1 MQVYRIYCYTVCAP
15 SPCLF
20 TLSIDGMKRYNQ
32 PVEIIIHPGSA
43 TPQPKSVTGGSVEKS
58 ILRQLEAAGI
68 PMHAVKQSDH
78 IAPVP
83 YKSKHQQLSFQNV
96 IAKTKINDT
105 EVNPW
110 DVAHI
115 ARAALQDRKAFV
127 EPDFLQE
134 FVIDKKSAAMPG
146 KINAKSF
153 GSGNIDINYD
163 KDWPPHKNT
172 VWHLESAYSQLKQAR
187 ENVQDNETVIRIAHL
202 DTGYSLSHFA
212 VPDSVKNNKLQ
223 RNFVDGESI
232 DDAHDPLK
240 DGFLKMPGHG
250 TGTLGIL
257 AGNKINIPTDEG
269 IFDDYLG
276 AAWFAEVICCR
287 IASSV
292 VLLKTSAFAEALNY
306 ITQVSAGG
314 TPVHVVSM
322 SMGGAPSVSWA
333 KAINAAY
340 EAGITIVSA
349 AGNNFNGLPTRHVIY
364 PARFKRVIA
373 ACGVTHDLQPYF
385 SIKPGEM
392 QGCFGPERHMKKAL
406 AAFTPNIPW
415 ASVAGNNICF
425 NGAGT
430 SCATPQIAA
439 AAAIYY
445 KKYEPILNVLESWQ
459 RVEAIR
465 HALYASARKTVKKAP
480 LPYNHYFGNGILQ
493 ANDALSIGVKTNLK
507 KTVED
512 HVPWFPILTTI
523 FKNKNPQAVPALQM
537 YNTELAQLVYAYPEL
552 SKLIDDENQPYE
564 RTGIKKWK
572 QFTAAVVA
580 HPGTSVAL
588 KKFLEQAQT

>member
-1 MQVYRIYCYTVCAP
+1 
-15 SPCLF
+15 
-20 TLSIDGMKRYNQ
+20 MKRYNQ
-32 PVEIIIHPGSA
+32 PVDIIIHPGSA
-43 TPQPKSVTGGSVEKS
+43 TPQGKLKTQPHAEKS
-58 ILRQLEAAGI
+58 ILQQLQAAGI
-68 PMHAVKQSDH
+68 PMHTVKHSAH
-78 IAPVP
+78 IAPLSYP
-83 YKSKHQQLSFQNV
+83 SKHQQVIFQNV

-105 EVNPW
+105 EVSSW
-110 DVAHI
+110 DVAHM
-115 ARAALQDRKAFV
+115 ARAALQNRKAFV

-134 FVIDKKSAAMPG
+134 FIIDQKNTALPG

-153 GSGNIDINYD
+153 GGGNTDINYD

-172 VWHLESAYSQLKQAR
+172 IWHLQSAYSQLKQAG
-187 ENVQDNETVIRIAHL
+187 ESVQDEETVIRIAHL
-202 DTGYSLSHFA
+202 DTGYSLTHFA
-212 VPDSVKNNKLQ
+212 VPDSVKNNRLQ
-223 RNFVDGESI
+223 RNFVDGEAAH
-232 DDAHDPLK
+232 DAHDPLR

-257 AGNKINIPTDEG
+257 AGNKISIPTDEG
-269 IFDDYLG
+269 LFNDYLG
-276 AAWFAEVICCR
+276 AAWFAEVVCCR

-306 ITQVSAGG
+306 ITQLSTGG

-340 EAGITIVSA
+340 EAGITVVSA

-373 ACGVTHDLQPYF
+373 ACGVTHDLQPYY

-406 AAFTPNIPW
+406 AAFTPNMPW
-415 ASVAGNNICF
+415 ASVAGNNISF

-445 KKYEPILNVLESWQ
+445 KKYHASLIRLEPWQ

-465 HALYASARKTVKKAP
+465 HALYVSAQKTVKNAP
-480 LPYNHYFGNGILQ
+480 LPYHHYFGNGVLQ
-493 ANDALSIGVKTNLK
+493 ANNALGITVKTGLK
-507 KTVED
+507 KTAED
-512 HVPWFPILTTI
+512 HIPWFPILSTI
-523 FKNKNPQAVPALQM
+523 FKNRNPQAVPAMQM
-537 YNTELAQLVYAYPEL
+537 YNTELAQLVYTFPEL
-552 SKLIDDENQPYE
+552 SKLIDNEDRPYE
-564 RTGIKKWK
+564 RTGIRKWK
-572 QFTAAVVA
+572 QFTAAVIA